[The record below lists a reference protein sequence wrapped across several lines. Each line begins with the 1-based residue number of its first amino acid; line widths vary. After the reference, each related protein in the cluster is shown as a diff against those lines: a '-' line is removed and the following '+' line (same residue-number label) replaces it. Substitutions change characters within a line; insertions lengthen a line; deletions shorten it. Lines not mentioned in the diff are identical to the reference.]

1 MSRKEA
7 GESVGKGA
15 PVKLSL
21 VIPTRNRAQALALT
35 LEHLSRQSVDSRDFE
50 VWVVDDGSQD
60 HTLDVLHEF
69 ESRLPL
75 KWLQQDHRGTSVARN
90 RAIAV
95 AQGQHILFIDDDVFV
110 PPQFLQRH
118 LALLQKH
125 PGCLIRG
132 PVVNVESPL
141 KAPLPSLYL
150 AWRHFSKNYL
160 CTSNASIERHL
171 LLRAGLFD
179 PSFRRWEDAEIGVRL
194 KKLGVRRVFDNKTYV
209 YHWKPRPSP
218 EQAQQTA
225 ALDGQAAAQL
235 YLRYPNLKMWLRSGL
250 HAVNRYKNLMLR
262 NSPLP
267 LPHKLRTGVEL
278 ERVYLKAGLEELR
291 NSR

>member
-1 MSRKEA
+1 M
-7 GESVGKGA
+7 SVGKGST
-15 PVKLSL
+15 VKLSL
-21 VIPTRNRAQALALT
+21 VIPTRNRCQALALT
-35 LEHLSRQSVDSRDFE
+35 LEHLSRQTLSSQDFE

-60 HTLDVLHEF
+60 DTLQVLHQF
-69 ESRLPL
+69 EGQLPL

-90 RAIAV
+90 RAIGV
-95 AQGQHILFIDDDVFV
+95 AQGQHILFVDDDVMV
-110 PPQFLQRH
+110 PGQFLQRH
-118 LALLQKH
+118 LTLLEKN

-132 PVVNVESPL
+132 PVVNVEAPL
-141 KAPLPSLYL
+141 PHPLPSLWL

-179 PSFRRWEDAEIGVRL
+179 PSFRRWEDAELGVRL
-194 KKLGVRRVFDNKTYV
+194 KRLGVRRVFDNQTYV
-209 YHWKPRPSP
+209 YHWKPRPSL

-235 YLRYPNLKMWLRSGL
+235 YLRYPNLRMWLRSGL
-250 HAVNRYKNLMLR
+250 HIANRCKNSVLR
-262 NSPLP
+262 NPTLP
-267 LPHKLRTGVEL
+267 LPQNLRNRLEL
-278 ERVYLKAGLEELR
+278 ERVYLKAGHEELR